1 MLNVSAFSR
10 PLPEA
15 VCCRVIVWTRRD
27 GLYTTL
33 PVEQG
38 KTRVRPYIPVVYHD
52 VPHDRAYS
60 VSKVIYT
67 RDNIIHV
74 YETIPIQEDC
84 FLYFTDFV
92 YLDNHQD
99 EAILLKRDGDYR
111 LYIAPIVVPFFTP
124 SIAL

>member
-38 KTRVRPYIPVVYHD
+38 KTHVRPYIPVVYHD

-92 YLDNHQD
+92 YLDNPLD